1 MLTQRKCMG
10 LATGVQRE
18 LPQVTGINALLRYLG
33 MERSPVMLSW
43 WKIPSEEFCKT
54 ALLPI
59 PPLPAQTSSY
69 LPECNA

>member
-1 MLTQRKCMG
+1 MG
-10 LATGVQRE
+10 LATGVQRA
-18 LPQVTGINALLRYLG
+18 LPQVTGINALLRYLV